1 MMLPRAT
8 GDFPSSIAE
17 EGENQMLKW
26 RRESVLDIYNLLLG
40 LFLLVTPWL
49 LSDVNEGAR
58 VDAWGSGAAIVVVS
72 FATLIAFADWEAWL
86 VLLLG
91 AWLVLSPWLIGFTH
105 TRAMHYSI
113 GIGAAVAFLAA
124 LELWLKNDASGGGH
138 EGHMAS
144 P

>member
-1 MMLPRAT
+1 
-8 GDFPSSIAE
+8 
-17 EGENQMLKW
+17 MLKW
-26 RRESVLDIYNLLLG
+26 RRESVLDIYNLVLG
-40 LFLLVTPWL
+40 LFLLVSPWL

-86 VLLLG
+86 VLILG
-91 AWLVLSPWLIGFTH
+91 AWLVLSPWVIGFTH

-124 LELWLKNDASGGGH
+124 LELWLKSDASSGGH